1 MRGIV
6 DISERRWAN
15 SAGTRYQEWR
25 GENKQKWDGSASML
39 KTIVTVI
46 AVSGSLWGMV
56 PAARAADKCTS
67 IQARCAI
74 EVGGTCDSDTGHWS
88 YEYDRPKLVAR
99 FTACVSREQ
108 SRAARK

>member
-1 MRGIV
+1 
-6 DISERRWAN
+6 
-15 SAGTRYQEWR
+15 
-25 GENKQKWDGSASML
+25 ML

-74 EVGGTCDSDTGHWS
+74 DVGGTCDSATGHWS
-88 YEYDRPKLVAR
+88 YRYGRPKLVAR
-99 FTACVSREQ
+99 FTACVSREE

>member
-1 MRGIV
+1 
-6 DISERRWAN
+6 
-15 SAGTRYQEWR
+15 
-25 GENKQKWDGSASML
+25 ML

-46 AVSGSLWGMV
+46 GVSGSLWGMV

-74 EVGGTCDSDTGHWS
+74 DVGGTCDSATGHWS
-88 YEYDRPKLVAR
+88 YRYGRPKLVAR
-99 FTACVSREQ
+99 FTACVSREE

>member
-1 MRGIV
+1 
-6 DISERRWAN
+6 
-15 SAGTRYQEWR
+15 
-25 GENKQKWDGSASML
+25 ML

-46 AVSGSLWGMV
+46 AVSGSFWGMV

-74 EVGGTCDSDTGHWS
+74 DVGGTCDSATGHWS

>member
-1 MRGIV
+1 MNQ
-6 DISERRWAN
+6 DRRLSLPYA
-15 SAGTRYQEWR
+15 ARFLAYALG
-25 GENKQKWDGSASML
+25 GHM

-74 EVGGTCDSDTGHWS
+74 DVGGTCDSATGHWS

>member
-1 MRGIV
+1 
-6 DISERRWAN
+6 
-15 SAGTRYQEWR
+15 
-25 GENKQKWDGSASML
+25 ML

-56 PAARAADKCTS
+56 PAARAAGKCTS

-88 YEYDRPKLVAR
+88 YEYDRPKFVAR

-108 SRAARK
+108 SRAARKPP